1 MNTKE
6 SKLGNICDIGNI
18 DLIFVY
24 EMEPNTHETEIY
36 DVGVEEGR
44 ARVTALSSG
53 VKSATATATTGSQR
67 KVFRS

>member
-1 MNTKE
+1 
-6 SKLGNICDIGNI
+6 
-18 DLIFVY
+18 
-24 EMEPNTHETEIY
+24 MEPNIHETEIY

-44 ARVTALSSG
+44 ARVTALSSD